1 MFILKTFRL
10 IVLFGIVV
18 LNWALIA
25 LFFSVFHADPGAVA
39 LMALLVECLL
49 VVLALSP
56 LGELYWRAVNRLRR
70 PLPAEENILRPAVER
85 VAARCRLSRVPEV
98 LVQHSPHPNG
108 LAVGTNTVAVTTGLL
123 QPASQEEIEAVLAHE
138 VGHLQNGD
146 TKIRLVAYVAN
157 AAGNVALWVLTGIM
171 LVLSAVGFSGGLA
184 GSREMAGFGGIM
196 LLMAWTIKASIWV
209 LNKILE
215 LSHLA
220 VGRWEEYAADEFAA
234 RHGYRDG
241 LIAHLSRP
249 SPRPEGLVAALHATH
264 PPSEARIGRLLKL
277 RV

>member
-1 MFILKTFRL
+1 MLTLKVFRL
-10 IVLFGIVV
+10 VVLFGIVA
-18 LNWALIA
+18 LNWVLIA
-25 LFFSVFHADPGAVA
+25 LFFSLFHSDPDTAA
-39 LMALLVECLL
+39 LKALLVEGLL
-49 VVLALSP
+49 IALALSP
-56 LGELYWRAVNRLRR
+56 LGELYWRVANRLRR
-70 PLPAEENILRPAVER
+70 PLPAEENVLRPAMER
-85 VAARCRLSRVPEV
+85 VAARCGLDRVPEV
-98 LVQHSPHPNG
+98 LVQHDPYPNG

-123 QPASQEEIEAVLAHE
+123 QHASQEEIEAVLAHE

-157 AAGNVALWVLTGIM
+157 AAGNVALWALTGIM
-171 LVLSAVGFSGGLA
+171 LVLSAVGFGGMV
-184 GSREMAGFGGIM
+184 GSRETIGFGWII
-196 LLMAWTIKASIWV
+196 LLLAWMIKASIWV

-249 SPRPEGLVAALHATH
+249 GSRPGGLVAALYATH
-264 PPSEARIGRLLKL
+264 PPSEARINRLL
-277 RV
+277 RN